1 MWAERGNIS
10 FTTLRCTEKCTKAQ
24 ASAFPLRID
33 KRILTH
39 LEASIIG
46 HISTATTK
54 EELSDALEQVPE
66 KFRKWINIMTKE
78 AADKLPEHKPYDHA
92 IDLKEGE
99 TPPWGP
105 VYALNEVELEILRE
119 WLKEMLW
126 TGKIRTSKSPAAAP
140 ILFVPKPH
148 GRGLRLCVDYRGIN
162 KITIANRYPL
172 PLMLELQDRVRGA
185 KFFTKMDLKN
195 GYHLIR
201 IKEGDEW
208 KMAFRCQYGL
218 YEFLVMPF
226 GLTNVPATFQDMMN
240 HIFRDMLDQGV
251 IAYIDNVLSYAE
263 TEEKHDELVKEVLK
277 RLEENGLVISVEKY
291 VWQEIK
297 WNFWVIL

>member
-1 MWAERGNIS
+1 
-10 FTTLRCTEKCTKAQ
+10 
-24 ASAFPLRID
+24 
-33 KRILTH
+33 
-39 LEASIIG
+39 
-46 HISTATTK
+46 
-54 EELSDALEQVPE
+54 
-66 KFRKWINIMTKE
+66 MTKE
-78 AADKLPEHKPYDHA
+78 AADKLPEYKPYDHA

-105 VYALNEVELEILRE
+105 VYALNEVELETLRE

-126 TGKIRTSKSPAAAP
+126 MGKIRPSKSPAAAP

-148 GRGLRLCVDYRGIN
+148 GRGLTLCVDYRGIN

-172 PLMLELQDRVRGA
+172 PLMSELQDRVRGA

-195 GYHLIR
+195 GYHLIW

-208 KMAFRCQYGL
+208 KMAFRCRYGL

-226 GLTNVPATFQDMMN
+226 GLTNTPATFQDMMN

-251 IAYIDNVLSYAE
+251 IAYIDDVLIYAE
-263 TEEKHDELVKEVLK
+263 TEERHDELVEEVLK
-277 RLEENGLVISVEKY
+277 RLEENGLVISPEKCIWGRNKVEFLGY
-291 VWQEIK
+291 IISEDGIEIAKDK
-297 WNFWVIL
+297 WKLS